1 MVAFLW
7 AQDRDGVIGKDG
19 HLPWHLPDDL
29 HYFRTQTEGKMM
41 VVGRRTYESFP
52 KRPLPDRTNVVLTH
66 QAAYQAPGAIVLHQV
81 AEVLDYITWRLRA

>member
-29 HYFRTQTEGKMM
+29 HHFRT
-41 VVGRRTYESFP
+41 
-52 KRPLPDRTNVVLTH
+52 
-66 QAAYQAPGAIVLHQV
+66 
-81 AEVLDYITWRLRA
+81 

>member
-52 KRPLPDRTNVVLTH
+52 
-66 QAAYQAPGAIVLHQV
+66 
-81 AEVLDYITWRLRA
+81 